1 MNRLAPELRAQIL
14 HLLCE
19 GSSIRAASR
28 ITGTSKNT
36 VTKLLCDVGQACQ
49 WYQDVQLRHLK
60 CERVQVDEI
69 WSFVGSKQKNVP
81 EGKEGSYGD
90 CWTWTS
96 VCADT
101 KLVPAWVVGLR
112 NAQYA
117 LALMEDLADRID
129 GRFQLTTD
137 GFKAYEDSVRH
148 AFDGRDLDYA
158 MLVKLYGD
166 SDVPPDARG
175 RYSPAECVGARK
187 RVVLGNPDPAH
198 VSTSYV
204 ERNNL
209 TMRMGMRRFTRLTNA
224 FSKKVEN
231 HNYAVA
237 LHFMHYNFV
246 RIHKSLRMSPAMAAG
261 VSDRLWNV
269 EDIVLMADHF
279 EANVKG
285 RPYGARVKP
294 LEDYKAFRPAAEPTI
309 PHSYKHKPKFT
320 RYRRPK
326 GENSN

>member
-1 MNRLAPELRAQIL
+1 MRGRVSALRLGLA
-14 HLLCE
+14 
-19 GSSIRAASR
+19 
-28 ITGTSKNT
+28 SKNT
-36 VTKLLCDVGQACQ
+36 VTKLLCDVGRACQ
-49 WYQDVQLRHLK
+49 WYQDTRFRHLK
-60 CERVQVDEI
+60 CERIQVDEI

-81 EGKEGSYGD
+81 EGKEGRYGD

-96 VCADT
+96 ICADT

-137 GFKAYEDSVRH
+137 GLRAYEDTVAH

-166 SDVPPDARG
+166 SDVAEDARG
-175 RYSPAECVGARK
+175 RYSPAECIGARK
-187 RVVLGNPDPAH
+187 RVMLGNPDPAH

-246 RIHKSLRMSPAMAAG
+246 RVHKTLRMSPAMAAG
-261 VSDRLWNV
+261 VSEQLWDV
-269 EDIVLMADHF
+269 EGIVLMAEHF

-294 LEDYKAFRPAAEPTI
+294 VEDYKVYRPLAEPDI

-320 RYRRPK
+320 RYRPLK
-326 GENSN
+326 DENSN

>member
-1 MNRLAPELRAQIL
+1 MNRLTIEKRVQLLRCL
-14 HLLCE
+14 VE
-19 GSSIRAASR
+19 GMSIRGASR
-28 ITGTSKNT
+28 LVGVSKNT
-36 VTKLLCDVGQACQ
+36 VTKLLCDVGLACQ
-49 WYQDVQLRHLK
+49 WYQDAHFRHLK

-81 EGKEGSYGD
+81 EGKEGRYGD

-96 VCADT
+96 ICADT
-101 KLVPAWVVGLR
+101 KLVPAWMVGLR

-137 GFKAYEDSVRH
+137 GLSSYEETVKH
-148 AFDGRDLDYA
+148 AFDARDLDYA

-166 SDVPPDARG
+166 SDVPLDAKG

-231 HNYAVA
+231 HNHAVA

-261 VSDRLWNV
+261 VSDTLWSV
-269 EDIVLMADHF
+269 EDIVTMADHF

-294 LEDYKAFRPAAEPTI
+294 LEDYKPFRPTRDPDI
-309 PHSYKHKPKFT
+309 PHSYKRKPKFT
-320 RYRRPK
+320 RYRSSK
-326 GENSN
+326 DESSN